1 LNSPLSK
8 YDNFVNRKKEKAK
21 HERNERE
28 DFMEKFIRIRDEI
41 TESAFFLIKDQIE
54 SKSKGYKVKI
64 IKKDSFWDDGKN
76 ISIENLQYPLI

>member
-1 LNSPLSK
+1 
-8 YDNFVNRKKEKAK
+8 
-21 HERNERE
+21 
-28 DFMEKFIRIRDEI
+28 MEKFIRIRDEI